1 MLKVIKRDGRIGDFI
16 PEKIKTSISNC
27 ENDVNLHLN
36 QKELD
41 LIAKEVEDVIVST
54 RGKDRKT
61 SRYEIRG
68 VITRVLKYMGYSK
81 VPYCF
86 YEDK

>member
-27 ENDVNLHLN
+27 GNDVNLHLN
-36 QKELD
+36 QKKLD
-41 LIAKEVEDVIVST
+41 LIAKEVEDVIVSI

-61 SRYEIRG
+61 SRYEIRS
-68 VITRVLKYMGYSK
+68 VITRVLKDMGYSK
-81 VPYCF
+81 VSYCF